1 MKRKTSLVMAL
12 WLALAAGLLA
22 GCDNDGREAVETERD
37 AQGKTEIHIDGD
49 EVERELDQTGDQVE
63 RVLDQAGDQVERG
76 LDQAGEQLERAGD
89 QVARGAEQVA
99 EGAEQVG
106 AAIERGARQVEAEI
120 GPVLD
125 DAAITARVK
134 TRLMRDPE
142 INSFHID
149 VDTVDGRVA
158 LNGKVSSAEQR
169 TEAEKLARGTQGVR
183 QVVNLIQVA
192 GQDVPLQTPPPSGPG
207 Q

>member
-1 MKRKTSLVMAL
+1 MNRKMTLAMAL
-12 WLALAAGLLA
+12 WLALAAGLMTA
-22 GCDNDGREAVETERD
+22 CDRDGRQAVEAQRD
-37 AQGKTEIHIDGD
+37 AEGKAQIHIDGD
-49 EVERELDQTGDQVE
+49 EVEQNLEK
-63 RVLDQAGDQVERG
+63 
-76 LDQAGEQLERAGD
+76 AGEQLERAGD
-89 QVARGAEQVA
+89 QVAQGAEQLA
-99 EGAEQVG
+99 AGAEQVG
-106 AAIERGARQVEAEI
+106 EALERGAAQVEAEV
-120 GPVLD
+120 GPILD

-134 TRLMRDPE
+134 AKLIADPE

-169 TEAEKLARGTQGVR
+169 AEAEDLARGTQGVR

-192 GQDVPLQTPPPSGPG
+192 GQDVPLQAPPPSGSG

>member
-1 MKRKTSLVMAL
+1 MNRKMTLAMAL
-12 WLALAAGLLA
+12 WLALAGGLVTA
-22 GCDNDGREAVETERD
+22 CDNDGRETVETERD

-49 EVERELDQTGDQVE
+49 EVERELD
-63 RVLDQAGDQVERG
+63 R
-76 LDQAGEQLERAGD
+76 AGEQLERAGD
-89 QVARGAEQVA
+89 QVAA
-99 EGAEQVG
+99 GAEQVG
-106 AAIERGARQVEAEI
+106 DALERGAERVEAEV

-134 TRLMRDPE
+134 ARLMRDPD

-169 TEAEKLARGTQGVR
+169 TEAEDLARGTQGVR

-192 GQDVPLQTPPPSGPG
+192 GQDVPLQAPPPSGSG

>member
-1 MKRKTSLVMAL
+1 MNRKISVALAL
-12 WLALAAGLLA
+12 WLALAGGLLTA
-22 GCDNDGREAVETERD
+22 CDNDSRESVETEKD
-37 AQGKTEIHIDGD
+37 AQGKTTIHVDGD
-49 EVERELDQTGDQVE
+49 EVERELDQ
-63 RVLDQAGDQVERG
+63 AGDKVGRG

-89 QVARGAEQVA
+89 EVARGAEQVA

-106 AAIERGARQVEAEI
+106 AAIERGAERVETEV

-125 DAAITARVK
+125 DAGITARIK
-134 TRLMRDPE
+134 SRLIADPE
-142 INSFHID
+142 IKAFQID

-169 TEAEKLARGTQGVR
+169 SQAEHLARGTQGVR

-192 GQDVPLQTPPPSGPG
+192 GQDVPLQTPPPAGPA

>member
-1 MKRKTSLVMAL
+1 MNRKISVAFAL
-12 WLALAAGLLA
+12 WLALAGGLLTA
-22 GCDNDGREAVETERD
+22 CDQDGRQAVDAERD
-37 AQGKTEIHIDGD
+37 AQGETNIHIDGD
-49 EVERELDQTGDQVE
+49 EIEEN
-63 RVLDQAGDQVERG
+63 

-106 AAIERGARQVEAEI
+106 AAIERGAKQVEAEV

-134 TRLMRDPE
+134 AKLIADPE

-169 TEAEKLARGTQGVR
+169 SEAEDLARGTQGVR
-183 QVVNLIQVA
+183 QVVNLIQIA
-192 GQDVPLQTPPPSGPG
+192 GQDVPLQTPPPAGPA

>member
-1 MKRKTSLVMAL
+1 MNRKMTLAMAL
-12 WLALAAGLLA
+12 WLALAGGLMTA
-22 GCDNDGREAVETERD
+22 CDRDGRQAVEAERD
-37 AQGKTEIHIDGD
+37 AGGKAEIHIDGD
-49 EVERELDQTGDQVE
+49 EVEQNLEK
-63 RVLDQAGDQVERG
+63 
-76 LDQAGEQLERAGD
+76 AGEQLERAGD
-89 QVARGAEQVA
+89 QVAQGAEQLAAGAEQVGEALERGAEQV
-99 EGAEQVG
+99 
-106 AAIERGARQVEAEI
+106 EAEV

-134 TRLMRDPE
+134 AKLIADPE

-169 TEAEKLARGTQGVR
+169 SEAEDLARGTQGVR

-192 GQDVPLQTPPPSGPG
+192 GQDAPLQAPPASGSG

>member
-1 MKRKTSLVMAL
+1 MNRKISVALAL
-12 WLALAAGLLA
+12 WLALAGGLLTA
-22 GCDNDGREAVETERD
+22 CDNDGREAVETEKD
-37 AQGKTEIHIDGD
+37 AQGETNIHVDGD
-49 EVERELDQTGDQVE
+49 EIEEN
-63 RVLDQAGDQVERG
+63 LDQAGEQVERG

-106 AAIERGARQVEAEI
+106 AAIERGAAQVEAEV

-134 TRLMRDPE
+134 AKLIADPE

-169 TEAEKLARGTQGVR
+169 SEAEDLARGTQGVR
-183 QVVNLIQVA
+183 QVVNLIQIA
-192 GQDVPLQTPPPSGPG
+192 GQDVPLKVPPSSGPA

>member
-1 MKRKTSLVMAL
+1 MKRKISVALAL
-12 WLALAAGLLA
+12 WLALMGGLLTA
-22 GCDNDGREAVETERD
+22 CDQDGREAVEAERD
-37 AQGKTEIHIDGD
+37 GQGKAEIHIDGD
-49 EVERELDQTGDQVE
+49 EVQEN
-63 RVLDQAGDQVERG
+63 LDQAGEQVERG

-89 QVARGAEQVA
+89 QVAAGAEQVGEALERGAEQV
-99 EGAEQVG
+99 
-106 AAIERGARQVEAEI
+106 EAEV

-134 TRLMRDPE
+134 AKLIADPE

-169 TEAEKLARGTQGVR
+169 SEAEDLARGTQGVR
-183 QVVNLIQVA
+183 QVVNLIQIA
-192 GQDVPLQTPPPSGPG
+192 GQDVPLKVPPAGSG

>member
-1 MKRKTSLVMAL
+1 MKTKTFPLAMAL
-12 WLALAAGLLA
+12 WLALAGGLLT
-22 GCDNDGREAVETERD
+22 GCDHDRHEAVETEKD
-37 AQGKTEIHIDGD
+37 AQGDTHIHVDGD
-49 EVERELDQTGDQVE
+49 EVQRELDQAGEQV
-63 RVLDQAGDQVERG
+63 GRG

-106 AAIERGARQVEAEI
+106 EAVERGARKVEAEV

-125 DAAITARVK
+125 DASITARIK
-134 TRLMRDPE
+134 SRLIADPE
-142 INSFHID
+142 IKAFQID

-158 LNGKVSSAEQR
+158 LNGKVSSADQR
-169 TEAEKLARGTQGVR
+169 SQAEHLARGTQGVR

-192 GQDVPLQTPPPSGPG
+192 GQDVPLPQPTPSGPSK
-207 Q
+207 

>member
-1 MKRKTSLVMAL
+1 MNRKTSLAL
-12 WLALAAGLLA
+12 AFWLALAGGLLA
-22 GCDNDGREAVETERD
+22 GCQPDGREAVEAERD
-37 AQGKTEIHIDGD
+37 AEGKTSIHIDGD
-49 EVERELDQTGDQVE
+49 EVERE
-63 RVLDQAGDQVERG
+63 LDQAGDQVERG

-89 QVARGAEQVA
+89 QVAQGAEQVA

-106 AAIERGARQVEAEI
+106 AAIQRGAEQVEAQV

-134 TRLMRDPE
+134 SKLIADPE

-169 TEAEKLARGTQGVR
+169 AEAEDLARGTQGVR

-192 GQDVPLQTPPPSGPG
+192 GQDVPLQVPPSGPA

>member
-1 MKRKTSLVMAL
+1 MNRKISVAMAL
-12 WLALAAGLLA
+12 WLALAGGLMMTA
-22 GCDNDGREAVETERD
+22 CDKDGREAVEAERD
-37 AQGKTEIHIDGD
+37 AQGETRIHIDGK
-49 EVERELDQTGDQVE
+49 EVEDNLE
-63 RVLDQAGDQVERG
+63 
-76 LDQAGEQLERAGD
+76 QAGEQLERAGD
-89 QVARGAEQVA
+89 EVARGAEQLA

-106 AAIERGARQVEAEI
+106 EAIERGAKEVEAEV

-134 TRLMRDPE
+134 AKLIADPE

-169 TEAEKLARGTQGVR
+169 AEAEDLARGTQGVR

-192 GQDVPLQTPPPSGPG
+192 GQDVPLQVPPPSGSS

>member
-1 MKRKTSLVMAL
+1 MNRKISVALAL
-12 WLALAAGLLA
+12 WLALAGGLLTA
-22 GCDNDGREAVETERD
+22 CDNDGREAVETERD
-37 AQGKTEIHIDGD
+37 AQGKTKIHVDGD
-49 EVERELDQTGDQVE
+49 EVERELDQ
-63 RVLDQAGDQVERG
+63 AGDKVGRG

-99 EGAEQVG
+99 EGAEKAG
-106 AAIERGARQVEAEI
+106 AAIERGAERVEAEV

-125 DAAITARVK
+125 DAAITARIK
-134 TRLMRDPE
+134 ARLIADPE

-158 LNGKVSSAEQR
+158 LNGKVSSADQR
-169 TEAEKLARGTQGVR
+169 SQAEHLARGTQGVR

-192 GQDVPLQTPPPSGPG
+192 GQDVPLQTPPPAGPA

>member
-1 MKRKTSLVMAL
+1 MSRKISVALAL
-12 WLALAAGLLA
+12 WLSLMGGLLTA
-22 GCDNDGREAVETERD
+22 CDNDSRESVEAEKD
-37 AQGKTEIHIDGD
+37 AQGKTTIHVDGD
-49 EVERELDQTGDQVE
+49 EVERELDQ
-63 RVLDQAGDQVERG
+63 AGEQVERG

-89 QVARGAEQVA
+89 QVAKGAEQVA

-106 AAIERGARQVEAEI
+106 AAIERGAKQVEAEV

-125 DAAITARVK
+125 DAAITARIKAKLVA
-134 TRLMRDPE
+134 DPE

-169 TEAEKLARGTQGVR
+169 SEAEDLARGTQGVR

-192 GQDVPLQTPPPSGPG
+192 GQDVPLQTPPPAGPA

>member
-1 MKRKTSLVMAL
+1 MNRKISVALAL
-12 WLALAAGLLA
+12 WLALMGGLLTA
-22 GCDNDGREAVETERD
+22 CDQDGQKAVEAERD
-37 AQGKTEIHIDGD
+37 AQGKAEIHIDGD
-49 EVERELDQTGDQVE
+49 EIEEN
-63 RVLDQAGDQVERG
+63 

-89 QVARGAEQVA
+89 QVAQGAEQLA

-106 AAIERGARQVEAEI
+106 AAIERGAEQVEAEV

-134 TRLMRDPE
+134 AKLIADPE

-169 TEAEKLARGTQGVR
+169 SEAEDLARGTQGVR

-192 GQDVPLQTPPPSGPG
+192 GQDVPLQAPPPAGSG

>member
-1 MKRKTSLVMAL
+1 MKSKISVALAL
-12 WLALAAGLLA
+12 WLALMGGLLTA
-22 GCDNDGREAVETERD
+22 CDHDGRDAVDTERD
-37 AQGKTEIHIDGD
+37 AQGKAEIHIDGD
-49 EVERELDQTGDQVE
+49 EIEENLDK
-63 RVLDQAGDQVERG
+63 
-76 LDQAGEQLERAGD
+76 AGEQLERAGD
-89 QVARGAEQVA
+89 QVA

-106 AAIERGARQVEAEI
+106 AAIERGAEQVEAEV

-134 TRLMRDPE
+134 AKLIADPE
-142 INSFHID
+142 VKGFQID

-169 TEAEKLARGTQGVR
+169 SEAEDLARGTQGVR

-192 GQDVPLQTPPPSGPG
+192 GQDVPLQVPPPSGSG

>member
-1 MKRKTSLVMAL
+1 MSRKISVALAL
-12 WLALAAGLLA
+12 WLALAGGLLTA
-22 GCDNDGREAVETERD
+22 CDNDGREAVETERD
-37 AQGKTEIHIDGD
+37 AQGTDIHIDGD
-49 EVERELDQTGDQVE
+49 EVERELDQ
-63 RVLDQAGDQVERG
+63 AGEQVERG

-106 AAIERGARQVEAEI
+106 AAIERGAAQIEAEV

-134 TRLMRDPE
+134 AKLIADPE

-169 TEAEKLARGTQGVR
+169 SEAEDLARGTQGVR
-183 QVVNLIQVA
+183 QVVNLIQIA
-192 GQDVPLQTPPPSGPG
+192 GQDVPLKVPPSGSG

>member
-1 MKRKTSLVMAL
+1 MNQKISVAMAL
-12 WLALAAGLLA
+12 WLVLA
-22 GCDNDGREAVETERD
+22 GGLMMMTACDNDGREAVETERD
-37 AQGKTEIHIDGD
+37 AEGRTIHIDGN
-49 EVERELDQTGDQVE
+49 EVEDNLE
-63 RVLDQAGDQVERG
+63 
-76 LDQAGEQLERAGD
+76 QAGEQLERAGD
-89 QVARGAEQVA
+89 EVARGAEQLA

-106 AAIERGARQVEAEI
+106 EALERGAKRVEAEV

-134 TRLMRDPE
+134 AKLIADPE

-169 TEAEKLARGTQGVR
+169 AEAEDLARGTQGVR

-192 GQDVPLQTPPPSGPG
+192 GQDVPLQVPPPSG

>member
-1 MKRKTSLVMAL
+1 MNRKISMALSL
-12 WLALAAGLLA
+12 WLALAGGLLTA
-22 GCDNDGREAVETERD
+22 CDNDGREMVETERD
-37 AQGKTEIHIDGD
+37 AQGTDIHIDGD
-49 EVERELDQTGDQVE
+49 EIERELDQ
-63 RVLDQAGDQVERG
+63 AGEQVERG

-89 QVARGAEQVA
+89 QVARGADQVA
-99 EGAEQVG
+99 EGAEEVG
-106 AAIERGARQVEAEI
+106 AAIERGARQVEAEV

-125 DAAITARVK
+125 DAAITARIK
-134 TRLMRDPE
+134 AKLIADPE

-169 TEAEKLARGTQGVR
+169 AEAEDLARGTQGVR

-192 GQDVPLQTPPPSGPG
+192 GQDVPLKVPPSGSG

>member
-1 MKRKTSLVMAL
+1 MMKSKTSLVMAL
-12 WLALAAGLLA
+12 WLALAAGVLA
-22 GCDNDGREAVETERD
+22 GCDNDNREAVEAERD
-37 AQGKTEIHIDGD
+37 ASGKTTIHVDGD
-49 EVERELDQTGDQVE
+49 EVERELDQ
-63 RVLDQAGDQVERG
+63 
-76 LDQAGEQLERAGD
+76 AGERLEAAGD

-99 EGAEQVG
+99 EEAERVG
-106 AAIERGARQVEAEI
+106 AAIERGAERVEAEV
-120 GPVLD
+120 GPILD

-134 TRLMRDPE
+134 ARLVADPE

-169 TEAEKLARGTQGVR
+169 AEAEDLARGTEGVR

-192 GQDVPLQTPPPSGPG
+192 GQDVPLQVPPPSG